1 MFPYIIVSYNE
12 DALQQQFFLDQRRR
26 ERVIFTD
33 TSNKAANHIL
43 TRLANTNQSIF
54 FADNEDDARQFLEN
68 IAKDNPG
75 KTWMLFTSMA
85 TALGKIEQVKVT
97 VDKFDKNGKLPE

>member
-12 DALQQQFFLDQRRR
+12 DALQQRFFLDQRRR
-26 ERVIFTD
+26 ERLIFTD
-33 TSNKAANHIL
+33 TSNKGANHIL
-43 TRLANTNQSIF
+43 TRLENTNQSIF
-54 FADNEDDARQFLEN
+54 FADNEDDARQFLES

-85 TALGKIEQVKVT
+85 TAIGKIEQVKVT